1 MQRSKLSKPNEH
13 IIVKKNW
20 FRHLIYHRQPVQ
32 EDLSDEL
39 DQLFSDPDAA
49 IQSGEL
55 IKAGDKTTLAKV
67 TINNTELVI
76 KRYNI
81 INHWHGI
88 LTAIKVSR
96 AHRCWVYAHVLK
108 DLGLDTAEPVAML
121 ENRFGPF
128 KKTSYFVMRY
138 CQGNPGRNELAQA
151 TPEQLDRYM
160 KTLSDDLHV
169 LHQNKITHGDLKAT
183 NYLWH
188 DDHWVWLDLDATRQH
203 SLLRRFTIAWY
214 RDMHRL
220 LRNWE
225 NLPQIKKSAFEHI
238 PWLNNFKSDT

>member
-1 MQRSKLSKPNEH
+1 MQRSELSKPNEH
-13 IIVKKNW
+13 IVVKKNW
-20 FRHLIYHRQPVQ
+20 FRHLIYHRQSVHD
-32 EDLSDEL
+32 DLSDGFA
-39 DQLFSDPDAA
+39 QLFSDPDVA

-67 TINNTELVI
+67 TINNTQLVI

-81 INHWHGI
+81 INHWHAM
-88 LTAIKVSR
+88 LTAVKVSR
-96 AHRCWVYAHVLK
+96 AHRCWVYAHVLEE
-108 DLGLDTAEPVAML
+108 LGLDTAGPVAMM
-121 ENRFGPF
+121 EYRFGPI

-138 CQGNPGRNELAQA
+138 RQGNPGRNELAHA
-151 TPEQLDRYM
+151 SPEQIDHCM
-160 KTLSDDLHV
+160 EALSADLQV

-203 SLLRRFTIAWY
+203 SLLRTFTIAWF

-220 LRNWE
+220 LRNWD
-225 NLPQIKKSAFEHI
+225 NFPHIKTSACEHI
-238 PWLNNFKSDT
+238 PWLKNLKSDT